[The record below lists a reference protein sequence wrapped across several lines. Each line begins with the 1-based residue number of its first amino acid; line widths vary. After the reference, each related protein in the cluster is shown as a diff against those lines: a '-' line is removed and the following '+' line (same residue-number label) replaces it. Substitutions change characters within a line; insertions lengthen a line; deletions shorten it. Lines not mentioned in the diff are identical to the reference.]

1 MAYSVTLTDN
11 QKTEVTKLIA
21 ESASPSDTV
30 TAWITGHLNTT
41 LEASMRARLNSDI
54 DKNWPDREEKK
65 ETIKALDPSDMET
78 EYGKSFPAE

>member
-21 ESASPSDTV
+21 ESASPADTV
-30 TAWITGHLNTT
+30 TAWITGHLNIT
-41 LEASMRARLNSDI
+41 LEASMRSRLNSDI
-54 DKNWPDREEKK
+54 DTNWPNKEDKK

>member
-1 MAYSVTLTDN
+1 MAYSVNLTDN

-21 ESASPSDTV
+21 ESASPSDTI

-41 LEASMRARLNSDI
+41 LEASMRSRLNSDI
-54 DKNWPDREEKK
+54 DTNWPNKEEKK

>member
-1 MAYSVTLTDN
+1 MAYSVNLTDN

-21 ESASPSDTV
+21 ESASPSDTI

-54 DKNWPDREEKK
+54 DTNWPNKEEKK

-78 EYGKSFPAE
+78 EYGKSSPAE